1 MNKKKVFKLLFGTI
15 FLAFL
20 ISYVISLSG
29 YYEYNLRNKSIM
41 TKEAMERFED
51 DLEKG
56 KDVRMEDYVVNTT
69 RNYTSRLT
77 TGTNRVSVSFNAF
90 LKRGIEEV
98 FRVASRLVED

>member
-1 MNKKKVFKLLFGTI
+1 MDKKLFKLLFGFVFI
-15 FLAFL
+15 SFL
-20 ISYVISLSG
+20 ISYVISESG

-51 DLEKG
+51 DLDKG

-69 RNYTSRLT
+69 KNYTSRLT

-90 LKRGIEEV
+90 LKRGIEGV
-98 FRVASRLVED
+98 FKAASRLVED